1 MKINLGQ
8 ATAPLDDK
16 WPRQFLNSSYEREA
30 FRTLTKAFDEMNDH
44 TDWKVRS
51 FIKGALTYL
60 VFLAV
65 NEDQIE
71 LFHLR
76 MEQLFG
82 VLREDKIRA
91 DELAVEEI
99 LEMFD
104 ESVPGKDE
112 DDSEEDWDS

>member
-16 WPRQFLNSSYEREA
+16 WPRQFLNSSHEREA
-30 FRTLTKAFDEMNDH
+30 FRMLAKAFEEMNDQSE
-44 TDWKVRS
+44 WKVRS

-60 VFLAV
+60 FFLAV
-65 NEDQIE
+65 NADHLE

-76 MEQLFG
+76 IEQLFG

-104 ESVPGKDE
+104 ESVPGKDK
-112 DDSEEDWDS
+112 DDSEEDWDL